1 MNSLTETIL
10 HANQAKN
17 RKGRG
22 EDVDELGL
30 PKKDAYGNDV
40 TNTVD
45 YMVARTLIRDAK
57 RVDFEIDTVHRLH
70 MRTDQIFRGNEQIIE
85 NTENFHLLT
94 GLADNTTRG
103 KKALFWEGLKSHL
116 PKLYP
121 NIIKVGE
128 DVYWNKKTGE
138 LLEASYEDLIKREG
152 L

>member
-40 TNTVD
+40 TGMVD
-45 YMVARTLIRDAK
+45 YMVARTLIRDTK
-57 RVDFEIDTVHRLH
+57 REDFEEDTVHRLH
-70 MRTDQIFRGNEQIIE
+70 VRLEKIYRGNEEIIE

-94 GLADNTTRG
+94 GITESKNKGTM
-103 KKALFWEGLKSHL
+103 ALFWVGLKMRL
-116 PKLYP
+116 PKLYR
-121 NIIKVGE
+121 NIIKVSDGL
-128 DVYWNKKTGE
+128 YWDTKTGE